1 MRADASAPNEAENAL
16 TVAQVNRRARTL
28 LEDRFAAVWIEAE
41 VSETTRARS
50 GHVYFTLADPDG
62 KAQIGAVMWSGPAL
76 RYGSR
81 ISKGALLRC
90 HGRVT
95 VYEAQGRYQLSVDRV
110 AEAGAG
116 IRARKLAELRERLA
130 AEGLFAPERKR
141 PLPPVPRCVGVVTS
155 RDGAAIRD
163 IVEVVSRR
171 FPVRLLLAHA
181 QVQGAGAAASI
192 ATALALL
199 ARVPEVEVVIVGRGG
214 GSAEDLDAFNAEEV
228 VRAVAAHPV
237 PVISAVGHEVDIT
250 LCDLAADRRAATPSE
265 AGELAVPELEALAAR
280 LDDRRRALGNAL
292 GRQLGRSRERLAVAS
307 GRLGARDPRVRLRA
321 GLDRLVRAR
330 VILARWPAR
339 VERSRAA
346 LRTIEASLRRW
357 PGPALERSRGDL
369 GRLAAEL
376 NALSPLGSLARGY
389 AVARRLDDGRVL
401 RRAAEAPAGTDI
413 EVLLAQGR
421 LECTV
426 ERITGD
432 EEGDVDGLHAK

>member
-1 MRADASAPNEAENAL
+1 MRADVPAANEADDAL

-41 VSETTRARS
+41 VSEATRARS

-62 KAQIGAVMWSGPAL
+62 KAQLGAVLWSGPAM
-76 RYGSR
+76 RYGNR
-81 ISKGALLRC
+81 IARGALVRC
-90 HGRVT
+90 RGRVT
-95 VYEAQGRYQLSVDRV
+95 IYEAQGRYQVAVDRV
-110 AEAGAG
+110 EEAGAG
-116 IRARKLAELRERLA
+116 LRARKLAELRERLA

-141 PLPPVPRCVGVVTS
+141 PLPAVPRCVGVVTS

-163 IVEVVSRR
+163 IVQVVSRR

-181 QVQGAGAAASI
+181 QVQGEGAAASI
-192 ATALALL
+192 VAALALL
-199 ARVPEVEVVIVGRGG
+199 GRFPDIEVVIVGRGG

-237 PVISAVGHEVDIT
+237 PVISAVGHEVDVS

-280 LDDRRRALGNAL
+280 LDDRRRALSGVMR
-292 GRQLGRSRERLAVAS
+292 RQLGRGRERLATLNGGLA
-307 GRLGARDPRVRLRA
+307 ARDPRVRLRA

-330 VILARWPAR
+330 EVLARWPSR
-339 VERSRAA
+339 VERARAA
-346 LRTIEASLRRW
+346 LASLDEGLRRW
-357 PGPALERSRGDL
+357 PGPALQRSRSEL
-369 GRLAAEL
+369 GRLAAGL

-389 AVARRLDDGRVL
+389 AVARRRGDGRVL
-401 RRAAEAPAGTDI
+401 RRAVEAPAGTEI
-413 EVLLAQGR
+413 EVLLAHGR

-426 ERITGD
+426 ERTTGG
-432 EEGDVDGLHAK
+432 EGGD